1 MSMIG
6 PYHHARVEPKRRV
19 LRWMIDN
26 IAWRFLVRIRS
37 VAGTEN
43 IPRTGPAVLM
53 YNHVSLI
60 DPIVVLGNMP
70 RNAVPLAKVEAYRYP
85 VIGIFPW
92 LWEVIPVRRGEA
104 DRAAVVKAMRVL
116 EAGETILVAPEGTR
130 SPALQEAKAGAALL
144 AYRANAP
151 VVPVGIE
158 GTDRFPSLSPRRW
171 REEGVT
177 ICFGRAFRFR
187 SEVGRKADRQE
198 LRRMTNEAMYQL
210 ARLLPERRRG
220 FYSDLTLATTSTL
233 VFA

>member
-1 MSMIG
+1 MAKIG
-6 PYHHARVEPKRRV
+6 PYDHGRVEPKRRV

-37 VAGTEN
+37 VDGVEN
-43 IPRTGPAVLM
+43 IPATGPAVLM
-53 YNHVSLI
+53 YNHISLI

-70 RNAVPLAKVEAYRYP
+70 RNTVPLAKVEAYRYP

-116 EAGETILVAPEGTR
+116 EAGETILIAPEGTR
-130 SPALQEAKAGAALL
+130 SPALQEAKGGAALL
-144 AYRANAP
+144 AHRAAAP
-151 VVPVGIE
+151 IVPVGIE

-177 ICFGRAFRFR
+177 IRFGRAFRFR
-187 SEVGRKADRQE
+187 SQTGDKIDRQE
-198 LRRMTNEAMYQL
+198 LRRMTDEAMYQL

-220 FYSDLTLATTSTL
+220 FYGDLSLTTTTSL
-233 VFA
+233 VFV